1 MSTTWERL
9 MISSEKKPNSMLDRL
24 HGGTLPKHLSQDYT
38 NYHMLSGGTPH
49 SHYNPNIRTDMRR
62 PTLSGIPSEIL
73 DKTRKERNQEL
84 REDQKMLLKQF
95 MTKGTIRENV

>member
-9 MISSEKKPNSMLDRL
+9 MISSKEKPNSMLDRL
-24 HGGTLPKHLSQDYT
+24 HGGTLPKHLSQDFT

-49 SHYNPNIRTDMRR
+49 KHYNPNIKTDIRR
-62 PTLSGIPSEIL
+62 PTLSGIQSEIL

-84 REDQKMLLKQF
+84 KEDQKILLKQF
-95 MTKGTIRENV
+95 MTPGTIRENV